1 MKECKK
7 LWSGLEP
14 QKKFSSLTTI
24 CLLTFLAL
32 MAAGCKSDYPAAAK
46 NGAGKDDG
54 AHKPV
59 KTARVT
65 RVPLERTV
73 TVMGALAAY
82 DQATLRVKA
91 PGRLLVI
98 SVDLGSVVRQGQ
110 LLAQIEPQD
119 YQLRVQQS
127 EAALAQARARLGLP
141 PEGTDD
147 RVDPEQT
154 ATVRQARAVLDEA
167 RANRE
172 RIAAL
177 FQQGVVAQSQL
188 DTAESGYKVA
198 LSRYQDAMEEIHN
211 RQAILA
217 QRRSELALARQQLTD
232 TAIYAPFEGVVQE
245 RLTSIGEYLAVGAP
259 VVTIVRMD
267 PLRLRAEVPERE
279 ARHVRAGQRV
289 RVTVE
294 GDPNA
299 YTGRIVRLS
308 PTIAAQNRI
317 LLVEAE
323 VRNNG
328 QLRPGS
334 FARVDIVTED
344 QTPAVAVPTKAI
356 ATFAGIEK
364 VIVVENGKAIERP
377 VTTGRRNAVWTEI
390 TSGVNVGDIVVIEPD
405 NLQTGQAVSIQER

>member
-1 MKECKK
+1 MKGCQNR
-7 LWSGLEP
+7 WSQPRWLRHLSGG
-14 QKKFSSLTTI
+14 
-24 CLLTFLAL
+24 
-32 MAAGCKSDYPAAAK
+32 MAAGLLMLLALSATACKSDYPAAAK
-46 NGAGKDDG
+46 NGAGQEDG
-54 AHKPV
+54 APRSV
-59 KTARVT
+59 KVARVT

-73 TVMGALAAY
+73 SVIGALAAY
-82 DQATLRVKA
+82 DQATLRVKV
-91 PGRLLVI
+91 PGRLQVI
-98 SVDLGSVVRQGQ
+98 SVDLGSVVQRGQ
-110 LLAQIEPQD
+110 KVAEIEPQD
-119 YQLRVQQS
+119 YRLRVQQS

-172 RIAAL
+172 RMAAL

-198 LSRYQDAMEEIHN
+198 LGRYQDALEEIHN
-211 RQAILA
+211 RQAVLA

-232 TAIYAPFEGVVQE
+232 TAIYAPFDGVVQE

-259 VVTIVRMD
+259 VVTLVRMD

-299 YTGRIVRLS
+299 YAGRIVRLS

-344 QTPAVAVPTKAI
+344 QRPAVAVPSQALV
-356 ATFAGIEK
+356 TFAGIDK
-364 VIVVENGKAIERP
+364 VILVQEGKAVERP
-377 VTTGRRNAVWTEI
+377 VTTGRRTAEWMEI
-390 TSGVNVGDIVVIEPD
+390 TSGVNVGDVVVIEPG
-405 NLQTGQAVSIQER
+405 NLRTGQAVKME

>member
-1 MKECKK
+1 
-7 LWSGLEP
+7 
-14 QKKFSSLTTI
+14 
-24 CLLTFLAL
+24 
-32 MAAGCKSDYPAAAK
+32 
-46 NGAGKDDG
+46 
-54 AHKPV
+54 
-59 KTARVT
+59 
-65 RVPLERTV
+65 
-73 TVMGALAAY
+73 
-82 DQATLRVKA
+82 
-91 PGRLLVI
+91 
-98 SVDLGSVVRQGQ
+98 
-110 LLAQIEPQD
+110 
-119 YQLRVQQS
+119 
-127 EAALAQARARLGLP
+127 LP